1 MTLPLFYSPDVTGK
15 SPGDL
20 VHLDAATSAHAIR
33 SQRLGVGDPLMV
45 SDGAGTLAHG
55 TITSA
60 DPQSAAI
67 VVATLEVQPG
77 PAVRINL
84 VQALAKGDR
93 DLMAVEMATEV
104 GVDTIT
110 PWQAQRSI
118 VRIRPERAAKMR
130 AKWQAKLQAAAQQS
144 RRAYIPTLQPAVEGT
159 GIADLHAPNANH
171 HLMVLH
177 EDAPSTMR
185 EVIMALP
192 KTPAEVHLVVGPEGG
207 VSPEELAAVEQAGG
221 SIVQLGP
228 TVMRASTAGPVAI
241 GLLNHFLAR
250 W

>member
-67 VVATLEVQPG
+67 VIATLEVQPG

-104 GVDTIT
+104 GVDAIT

>member
-1 MTLPLFYSPDVTGK
+1 
-15 SPGDL
+15 
-20 VHLDAATSAHAIR
+20 
-33 SQRLGVGDPLMV
+33 MV

-67 VVATLEVQPG
+67 VIATLEVQPG

-104 GVDTIT
+104 GVDAIT

-177 EDAPSTMR
+177 EDAPSTMH

>member
-104 GVDTIT
+104 GVDAIT

-177 EDAPSTMR
+177 EDAPSTMH

>member
-104 GVDTIT
+104 GVDAIT

>member
-104 GVDTIT
+104 GVDAIT

-118 VRIRPERAAKMR
+118 VRIRLERAAKMR

-177 EDAPSTMR
+177 EDAPSTMH

>member
-15 SPGDL
+15 VPGD
-20 VHLDAATSAHAIR
+20 VVYLDAATSAHAVR
-33 SQRLGVGDPLMV
+33 SQRLGMGDPLMV
-45 SDGAGTLAHG
+45 SDGAGTLAQG
-55 TITSA
+55 SITSA
-60 DPQSAAI
+60 DPQSACI
-67 VVATLEVQPG
+67 VIETAEVQPS

-104 GVDTIT
+104 GVDAVT

-118 VRIRPERAAKMR
+118 VRIRPERAVKMR
-130 AKWQAKLQAAAQQS
+130 AKWQAKLRAAAQQS
-144 RRAYIPTLQPAVEGT
+144 RRAYIPALRPAVEGAD
-159 GIADLHAPNANH
+159 IAELHAPEDH
-171 HLMVLH
+171 QHLIVLH
-177 EDAPSTMR
+177 EDARSTLHEAMT
-185 EVIMALP
+185 ALP

-207 VSPEELAAVEQAGG
+207 VSPEELSAVEQVGG

-241 GLLNHFLAR
+241 ALLNHFLDR